1 MVDKI
6 LIEGI
11 FAFALKTKFQR
22 WYTTLKK
29 AVISNCS
36 IR

>member
-11 FAFALKTKFQR
+11 FAFALKTKLQR
-22 WYTTLKK
+22 WYITLKK
-29 AVISNCS
+29 SGNL
-36 IR
+36 